1 MLAISGNK
9 IKIWYRFRSD
19 LVSDDFMKYDLDEFC
34 YEINI
39 EDAKDTIAYSYL
51 KCTDNNDVCSSRVIR
66 EVLDFAAACE
76 EFDWDETILKNEDIL
91 KEEYEMDAMIEY
103 AEKKV

>member
-1 MLAISGNK
+1 MLEIKDGK
-9 IKIWYRFRSD
+9 IKIWYRFKSE
-19 LVSDDFMKYDLDEFC
+19 LVDEELCRYDDDEFC
-34 YEINI
+34 YNI
-39 EDAKDTIAYSYL
+39 DKEDAKDVIAYSYL

-91 KEEYEMDAMIEY
+91 KEEYEMDAMIDF
-103 AEKKV
+103 AERHI